1 MSSMYDSA
9 DLLARCKRQ
18 ADVPDVDEGFDN
30 DDWYALLSE
39 AQVYWAGQLAA
50 HVPESQY
57 VTELLTT
64 VNAGVSY
71 QFAHEPLGAHIEIR
85 SGRDGTVLI
94 PGPDWDTGADL
105 VIGRNPT
112 TGQSEIQ
119 FPGGKARTFPNGLYA
134 RYAAMPDAIDG
145 STPPSLMPTNARA
158 LLVPRACYLWASR
171 PGSLT
176 NPQTFL
182 TQESRLWAGDPNTPG
197 DVGICGLLKQQ
208 MFLSGSA
215 AIAQGQG
222 QDWWRNL
229 STGQGYT
236 PERL

>member
-1 MSSMYDSA
+1 MYDSA

-64 VNAGVSY
+64 VDAGISY

-85 SGRDGTVLI
+85 SGRDGSVLI
-94 PGPDWDTGADL
+94 PGPDWDAGADL

-112 TGQSEIQ
+112 TGQSEIH
-119 FPGGKARTFPNGLYA
+119 FPGGKARPFANGLYA
-134 RYAAMPDAIDG
+134 RYAPMPDAING
-145 STPPSLMPTNARA
+145 TTPPSLMPTNARA

-176 NPQTFL
+176 DPQKFL
-182 TQESRLWAGDPNTPG
+182 TLEAHVWGGNPDSPG
-197 DVGICGLLKQQ
+197 DVGILGLLKQQ
-208 MFLSGSA
+208 MFLSGTA
-215 AIAQGQG
+215 AIGQG
-222 QDWWRNL
+222 GGNDWMHHID
-229 STGQGYT
+229 TGQGYT